1 MFLNGSGNT
10 PHMSDLGD
18 NQTQRPQ
25 DTASIFRRLVSGRFG
40 SIILP
45 AIILQSVLI
54 GGGYASGRE
63 VVAYGAKF
71 GSAGLLAILAIFIGF
86 TVMALAVFEISR
98 QFKTYDYKQY
108 MQNIIWKGWP
118 AFDLLFVV
126 MATVVIAVMASA
138 AGNIMEQTV
147 GIPYF
152 AGIVGIIIIVAG
164 LTYYGAS
171 LIERFKTV
179 GTLGLYVGYIVF
191 GVLVLSQVWGNVTQV
206 LAAGNTSYVSNA
218 SMPAVLKQGALYVGY
233 NLAIFPAVFFALH
246 RQETR
251 KETLV
256 SGLLAGVLM
265 TLPFLLTYLCLMG
278 FYPSERVLG
287 AEVPWLPMLRSVA
300 GSGVLALYG
309 IVIGWTLV
317 ETSVGAI
324 HAIIDRI
331 DADLERI
338 SSGRFEEVNGL
349 TRLQSGVLGGGILV
363 AATLL
368 SRVGIIA
375 LVAQGYTI
383 MAYFFILL
391 FAVPTLTVGVY
402 RLVNPSWKRE
412 VWSTA

>member
-1 MFLNGSGNT
+1 
-10 PHMSDLGD
+10 MSDHGEHHD
-18 NQTQRPQ
+18 QRPQ

-40 SIILP
+40 SIVLP

-71 GSAGLLAILAIFIGF
+71 GSAGLVAILAIFLGF
-86 TVMALAVFEISR
+86 TVMALMVFEISR

-118 AFDLLFVV
+118 AFDVLFVV

-171 LIERFKTV
+171 IIERFKTV
-179 GTLGLYVGYIVF
+179 GTLGLYLGYILF
-191 GVLVLSQVWGNVTQV
+191 GVLVLSQVWGGVTQV
-206 LAAGNTSYVSNA
+206 LASGNTSYVDNA
-218 SMPAVLKQGALYVGY
+218 SLPAVLKQGALYVGY

-251 KETLV
+251 KETVV

-331 DADLERI
+331 DADLQRI
-338 SSGRFEEVNGL
+338 SSGRFEDINGL
-349 TRLQSGVLGGGILV
+349 TSLQSGLLGGGILV

-402 RLVNPSWKRE
+402 RLIKPSWKRE
-412 VWSTA
+412 LWSTA